1 MIDFIKRTTTMQEL
15 KCYQKSLTNDI
26 YLLIYL
32 VMKQHGLTY
41 QFELKSLS
49 YGLFMPCFGLLEK
62 DVRSRYEKDCVSIL
76 DYLDGFVPNI
86 VDQYLPDFEEL
97 LSNAE

>member
-1 MIDFIKRTTTMQEL
+1 MQES

-26 YLLIYL
+26 YLLIYP
-32 VMKQHGLTY
+32 VMDQYGLMY

-62 DVRSRYEKDCVSIL
+62 DVRRGYKKDRVSIL

-86 VDQYLPDFEEL
+86 VDQYLPDFEKL